1 MYIIGKNKNF
11 QFSHLITISLAHMLH
26 DIYSS
31 FLAPVLPLIIGKF
44 NISFSLASLLNVLQ
58 RLPSVI
64 SPFIGLLAD
73 RISLRYLVIISP
85 SVTGIVMS
93 LLGVAPNYIIIIILL
108 IVMGISSSLFHVP
121 APVMISNLAGDRK
134 GMGMSFY
141 MLGGEIARTIGPLVI
156 VAAVSLWT
164 FEGTWRL
171 MPFSLAC
178 SFVLFLKL
186 RKIKPDSKFEDRK
199 DIQKKWK
206 TFRSFLPFL
215 IPLTAFLF
223 FNTFIRETLRFYLPT
238 YLNIQG
244 ESLWIGGIA
253 LSVFQIAGAGGSLI
267 SGTFSDKIG
276 RTRTLM
282 IMALLSPV
290 LMLLFIYIPVRSLS
304 FVFLA
309 GLGISSVGPGPV
321 LLAFINEVRTD
332 RKAFLNGIYISI
344 SFLTASADIMVVGA
358 LSDWLGLEITFK
370 ICIFLAIFAIPAVYY
385 ISRKYTD
392 SSNLHCK

>member
-1 MYIIGKNKNF
+1 MRIRKKNKNF
-11 QFSHLITISLAHMLH
+11 QFSHLMTISLAHMLH

-31 FLAPVLPLIIGKF
+31 FLAPVLPLIISKF

-85 SVTGIVMS
+85 TVTGIVMS
-93 LLGVAPNYIIIIILL
+93 LLGVAPNYIVIIILL
-108 IVMGISSSLFHVP
+108 IVMGVSSSLFHVP

-178 SFVLFLKL
+178 SFILFLRL
-186 RKIKPDSKFEDRK
+186 RKIKSDSKFEGSK
-199 DIQKKWK
+199 EIQKKWE

-253 LSVFQIAGAGGSLI
+253 LSVFQIAGAAGSLI

-290 LMLLFIYIPVRSLS
+290 LMLLFIYIPVRPLS
-304 FVFLA
+304 FIFLA

-321 LLAFINEVRTD
+321 LLAFINEVRTG
-332 RKAFLNGIYISI
+332 RKAFLNGIYISV
-344 SFLTASADIMVVGA
+344 SFFTASADIMVVGA

-370 ICIFLAIFAIPAVYY
+370 ICVFLSIFAIPSVFY
-385 ISRKYTD
+385 ISKKTD
-392 SSNLHCK
+392 KKKIN